1 MRVETIGNATL
12 YHARCEDVM
21 PTLEGYHGILTDP
34 PYGTGWVRGGGAV
47 GEFDAKHEK
56 PDWDVF
62 SIDWLELVSHPMVI
76 AAFCAPSFLHRMCA
90 AFSAPCVARYKKTNV
105 RPEGNEYEFI
115 VCNAKWKGGNW
126 QIVAYNGDNE
136 YHPTQ
141 KPERVMSW
149 AVEHLPAAGTL
160 LDPFM
165 GSGSTGVACA
175 ASGRPFIGIEQDEG
189 FFNGAI
195 ERITNAQRQERLFA

>member
-21 PTLEGYHGILTDP
+21 PWMEYHSILTDP
-34 PYGTGWVRGGGAV
+34 PYGTGFVKGSGAE
-47 GEFDAKHEK
+47 GEFIAKREK
-56 PDWDVF
+56 PSWDVF
-62 SIDWLELVSHPMVI
+62 SVKWLALVSYPMVI
-76 AAFCAPSFLHRMCA
+76 AAFCAPSYLHRMCT

-105 RPEGNEYEFI
+105 RPRGSEYEFI
-115 VCNAKWKGGNW
+115 VCNSQWKGGDW
-126 QIVAYNGDNE
+126 EVEAYNGDNE

-141 KPERVMSW
+141 KPVKVMSW
-149 AVEHLPAAGTL
+149 AVEHLPAAGTI

-175 ASGRPFIGIEQDEG
+175 ASGRPFIGIEQDEV
-189 FFNGAI
+189 FFNAAI